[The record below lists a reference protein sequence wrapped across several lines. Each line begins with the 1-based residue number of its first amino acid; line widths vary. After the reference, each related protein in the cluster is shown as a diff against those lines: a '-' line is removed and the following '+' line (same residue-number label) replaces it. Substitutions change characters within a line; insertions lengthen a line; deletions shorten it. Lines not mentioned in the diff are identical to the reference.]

1 MYRGG
6 EGVSRFGKKLL
17 SVAVLMLLGILFGMQ
32 LAGSNFQLG
41 NDQQESPT
49 LVKSE
54 PASVA
59 VESEPEQPVEQVEK
73 KEPPV
78 VPVQSPS
85 QVLGAEQS
93 QAPVDVLADKTAGL
107 LQNLSHNG
115 IKWVVSLFSGVAE

>member
-1 MYRGG
+1 M
-6 EGVSRFGKKLL
+6 SRFGRKLL

-41 NDQQESPT
+41 GNDQQESPT

-54 PASVA
+54 PVSVA

-107 LQNLSHNG
+107 LQNLSHSG

>member
-59 VESEPEQPVEQVEK
+59 VESEPEQPVEQVGK

>member
-1 MYRGG
+1 M
-6 EGVSRFGKKLL
+6 SRFGKKLL

-59 VESEPEQPVEQVEK
+59 VESEPEQPVEQVGK

>member
-1 MYRGG
+1 M
-6 EGVSRFGKKLL
+6 SRFGKKLL

-41 NDQQESPT
+41 NDQQESPV

-54 PASVA
+54 PASVT

-73 KEPPV
+73 NPPV
-78 VPVQSPS
+78 VPVQTPS

>member
-1 MYRGG
+1 M
-6 EGVSRFGKKLL
+6 SRFGKKLL

-41 NDQQESPT
+41 NDQQESPA

-59 VESEPEQPVEQVEK
+59 VESEPEQPVEQVKK